1 MKLIDTHA
9 HLYLHHFKDDIEN
22 VIDRAKNNAVCKVVL
37 PNIDS
42 ESIIPMLGLSEQFP
56 GFFYPAMGLH
66 PGSVKEN
73 YLEEIEMIE
82 RKLNENSFVAVGEI
96 GIDCYW
102 DTTFLTEQIY
112 SFEYQLELAHQHQ
125 LPVIIHCRDSFE
137 LIIESLEK
145 FRGKVSG
152 VFHAFTGELTQA
164 EKIIDFGFK
173 IGIGGVVT
181 FKNSGL
187 SAVVSKIPLEYI
199 LLETD
204 SPYLTPA
211 PHRGKRNESAYI
223 LNIAERIAE
232 IKNNSLEEVSNI
244 TTGNAVTLF
253 KLD

>member
-22 VIDRAKNNAVCKVVL
+22 VIDRAKHNAVCKVVL
-37 PNIDS
+37 PNIDR
-42 ESIIPMLGLSEQFP
+42 ESISPMLNLSARFP
-56 GFFYPAMGLH
+56 GFFYPALGLH

-73 YLEEIEMIE
+73 YLDELEIIKS
-82 RKLNENSFVAVGEI
+82 KLNENSFVAVGEI

-102 DTTFLTEQIY
+102 DTTFLKEQIHALE
-112 SFEYQLELAHQHQ
+112 FQLELAHQHQ
-125 LPVIIHCRDSFE
+125 LPVIIHCRDSFD
-137 LIIESLEK
+137 LIIDSLEK
-145 FRGKVSG
+145 FRGEVNG
-152 VFHAFTGELTQA
+152 VFHAFTGDLIQA
-164 EKIIDFGFK
+164 ERIIEFGFK

-181 FKNSGL
+181 FKNSDL
-187 SAVVSKIPLEYI
+187 SSVVSKIPLEFI
-199 LLETD
+199 MLETD

-232 IKNNSLEEVSNI
+232 IKQISLEEVSNI
-244 TTGNAVTLF
+244 TTNNAVILF

>member
-22 VIDRAKNNAVCKVVL
+22 VIERAKNKAIHKVVL

-42 ESIIPMLGLSEQFP
+42 GSINPMLELSGQFP

-73 YLEEIEMIE
+73 YLDELEIVKSKLIE
-82 RKLNENSFVAVGEI
+82 YSFVAVGEI

-102 DTTFLTEQIY
+102 DITFLKEQIQA
-112 SFEYQLELAHQHQ
+112 FEFQLELAHQHQ
-125 LPVIIHCRDSFE
+125 LPVIIHCRDSFD

-187 SAVVSKIPLEYI
+187 SSVVSRIPLEYI

-232 IKNNSLEEVSNI
+232 IKNNSIEEVSNI

>member
-9 HLYLHHFKDDIEN
+9 HLYLHHFKDDIEF
-22 VIDRAKNNAVCKVVL
+22 VIERAKNNAVYKVVL

-42 ESIIPMLGLSEQFP
+42 ESINSMLLLAGKFP
-56 GFFYPAMGLH
+56 EFFYPAMGVH

-73 YLEEIEMIE
+73 YLDELEIVKS
-82 RKLNENSFVAVGEI
+82 KLSEHSFVAVGEI

-102 DTTFLTEQIY
+102 DTTFLKEQIY
-112 SFEYQLELAHQHQ
+112 SFEYQLELANQHH
-125 LPVIIHCRDSFE
+125 LPVIIHCRDSFD

-145 FRGKVSG
+145 FRGKVKG
-152 VFHAFTGELTQA
+152 VFHAFTGNLTQA
-164 EKIIDFGFK
+164 EQIIGFGFN

-187 SAVVSKIPLEYI
+187 PDVVSKIPMEVI
-199 LLETD
+199 MLETD
-204 SPYLTPA
+204 SPYLTPT

-232 IKNNSLEEVSNI
+232 IKNISLEEVSNI
-244 TTGNAVTLF
+244 TTGNALTLF

>member
-42 ESIIPMLGLSEQFP
+42 GSINPMLDLSAQFP
-56 GFFYPAMGLH
+56 GFFYPAMGVH

-73 YLEEIEMIE
+73 YLDELEIVKT
-82 RKLNENSFVAVGEI
+82 KLSEHSFVAVGEV

-102 DTTFLTEQIY
+102 DTTFLKEQIQA
-112 SFEYQLELAHQHQ
+112 FEFQLELAHQHQ
-125 LPVIIHCRDSFE
+125 LPVIIHCRDSFD

-152 VFHAFTGELTQA
+152 VFHAFTGNLTQA
-164 EKIIDFGFK
+164 EQIIDFGFN

-187 SAVVSKIPLEYI
+187 PDVVSKIPMEVI
-199 LLETD
+199 MLETD
-204 SPYLTPA
+204 SPYLTPT

-232 IKNNSLEEVSNI
+232 IKNISLEEVSNI

-253 KLD
+253 KLH